1 MATQQVTTSAG
12 STRQWFGIALHRPH
26 IGVGG
31 IETGDQER
39 VGPFNTKAEA
49 YAAAHQRMIE
59 LAGFGMFV
67 TWKEVHHG

>member
-1 MATQQVTTSAG
+1 MATQEVTTSPRP
-12 STRQWFGIALHRPH
+12 SRQWFGIALHRLH

-49 YAAAHQRMIE
+49 YEAAFRRMVE
-59 LAGFGMFV
+59 LGGFGMIV
-67 TWKEVHHG
+67 NRKEVHHG